1 MSVIEIPMQRNLQ
14 GAWAPFRLLIEGAPT
29 VIGQVYPFMSILD
42 LKRLLWIHKEGDP
55 RWAPEHV
62 FLFERMEGGAC
73 RPLEIRWPFSAFLP
87 DPLSEKN
94 PSPELIDEGG
104 NRKPVTPKLIGASIL
119 EDVVRPTAVV
129 EALSLSELLIEDMTD
144 QLLTGYI
151 QLYFPWITEIKQI
164 AESALQT
171 DALREAY
178 ATCLPYM
185 LDRTGRIGVVE
196 TALTKGVAGPL
207 VKMQS
212 MVRLRWTLPEPATPP
227 ESLEKTFYGLTASE
241 TLPFLRFFPVVGPPI
256 LKVALTPEG
265 RPLIEDQRVLLSY
278 LNQPP
283 PILKKAV
290 IMARIPILS
299 EHVKPG
305 TAFILYMFDTG
316 ASDITLEVPQRGT
329 TFIAAVA
336 ADAIRILAD
345 VLIAIGFPADLSPQ
359 LRDIHATYKW
369 THPNPRSAAPLT
381 AVQIQRRVASLTP
394 FLEVTPM
401 LPDETAL
408 SVFRWS
414 AVSNYNGESSQ
425 LAYITQLFLRANR
438 IPDAHALDFYKR
450 EVQEKF
456 GLTAA
461 AAAAVLE
468 RWMENRGSNQETGA
482 VIALYAAHPEYSI
495 EVQDVTSYEELERI
509 MTVMGVLLG
518 SSPTDLS
525 LTPPAPILQEIAAVV
540 EAADASVA
548 ATFSAAAEEAGD
560 DAGDGMFDLMAD
572 LGFGSVEGEG
582 DGKENEEV
590 VESAAAGAAAGGAGG
605 PPPSAAI
612 NIDAALASASAAEEE
627 CRGKPWTPGD
637 APLKLHDDW
646 YMDKLKSRDK
656 ILFGFSRT
664 IAGRTKGYSKSCQRR
679 DDRQPNIMTLAEYA
693 RVRRCYEG
701 AVRFVMLPPQKKE
714 DLPLDPAYK
723 SKRAYPIEYFLQDPI
738 TGKPMWTFYS
748 YDSKTD
754 PGQFIFMTS
763 AELWCDRDNL
773 PLLRSEFE
781 SRQGRGFAKEPNTC
795 PFCGGRV
802 FEDMTRPKFGESVIK
817 RKKWHPFIG
826 VMQRGVKHPA
836 GYDLP
841 CTDLT
846 PRLLRTYLD
855 SALAGKL
862 SYGKALQIEGEGEG
876 GEAGSDSDEEGP
888 PVAAAAA
895 AAIEKPKDKIDYRQ
909 ALGSMHTQ
917 YIISSDKKL
926 DEIGKIAFLP
936 PAIDAFFG
944 QNSAKAMT
952 KKGIRV
958 TFAEGATLFMRLG
971 VDYRS
976 RAHGLNLFA
985 ALAPFL
991 GAENAE
997 GCRDLMLRS
1006 LHLRAFE
1013 SANYGTLVT
1022 EFAARARMT
1031 SAEAIADAT
1040 ASGYPMTEGSRP
1052 HTARL
1057 FKAYTAFQQYLQDPK
1072 EPKQLRHLEH
1082 LLAHPGS
1089 LAPRG
1094 LLLVVL
1100 EASVDGSIHIVCPSF
1115 GIPPAPLFGDVP
1127 ISFVFHDP
1135 RDESWEPLIF
1145 YNGTKDA
1152 MRFFSDRSAELALL
1166 PKPMQ
1171 ATLRS
1176 WLRDWRNSSKGCGRA
1191 SPPPHVWT
1199 PEVDTASLPRLSQ
1212 MRRLS
1217 PQALVRDRSNR
1228 LAGVLIDSIYVPCLD
1243 DGVFAEDLPRV
1254 YEAAMIPVVPV
1265 GRLVAYYTELARTW
1279 KSLRPTELKRSTASS
1294 QIVGI
1299 AIASGTLIPCAPIDE
1314 GSPEVS
1320 ALGLQATPMDQFAWE
1335 RDALI
1340 LKNANAPVALGASL
1354 EESKASVEEQMA
1366 EAYEYLRLRFSKWLG
1381 VNLAFRD
1388 EIGSLLDSS
1397 LPLFEKRKRMD
1408 ILLEPHISE
1417 WIISS
1422 VTDERLSLPL
1432 LRSDCVTL
1440 PATAEGCTGVCR
1452 LSEEGD
1458 RCLIHAPTREAGVSP
1473 VRIFTAKL
1481 SDELL
1486 RYSGKRR
1493 ELLTDRVLTIRAPQ
1507 GAVRIGDELYL
1518 ATKARET
1525 AADVLRRLGFAETAA
1540 AAFPEEILQFIGLEE
1555 EHEEVMG
1562 PDSMP
1567 ADWVFDMPSTDG
1579 DDPRGLSFAAA
1590 TGKSLPTWATLIR
1603 DRRVKI
1609 GLPAGV
1615 DRPFNWSLQDLYVI
1629 ASLTKSNLLFV
1640 ERQEF
1645 GVSITQWV
1653 APPSAGAQPAQ
1664 PVYMI
1669 FWGPA
1674 QVVLTRGRVYLFI
1687 ERDLPVDLRSAL
1699 DAAQPMAEEEVREF
1713 PLPPPLL
1720 EPSSAALPSRQ
1731 RALLPPPLLLP
1742 PPAPEQPPP
1751 PPALLPP
1758 PPAPEQQPPPPAPL
1772 PPPPAL
1778 LPPPPALLPPPAPEQ
1793 QPPPPALLPPPPAA
1807 LLPPPP
1813 APEQQ
1818 PPPAPEQLLP
1828 VEAQLPPPPALLP
1841 PAPEQLPPPPAL
1853 LPPAAEAEAPAPA
1866 LLPPE
1871 QQQPPVEAQQPPAEA
1886 EPEAKESDEL
1896 EDLLGNLEGEEIPV
1910 ADG

>member
-14 GAWAPFRLLIEGAPT
+14 GAWAPFRLIIDGTPT
-29 VIGQVYPFMSILD
+29 IIGQVYPFMSLLD
-42 LKRLLWIHKEGDP
+42 LKRLLWIHKSGDP

-62 FLFERMEGGAC
+62 FLFERMEDGAC

-87 DPLSEKN
+87 DPRLIKT

-119 EDVVRPTAVV
+119 EDVVRPTAQV
-129 EALSLSELLIEDMTD
+129 EVLSLSELISEDDITAAS
-144 QLLTGYI
+144 LLGYI
-151 QLYFPWITEIKQI
+151 QLYFPWITEPRQVG
-164 AESALQT
+164 ESILQT

-185 LDRTGRIGVVE
+185 LDRTGRISVVE
-196 TALTKGVAGPL
+196 SALVKGVAGPS

-227 ESLEKTFYGLTASE
+227 ASLEKTFYGLTASE
-241 TLPFLRFFPVVGPPI
+241 TLPFLRFFPVNGPPI

-316 ASDITLEVPQRGT
+316 ASDITLEVPQRGA

-336 ADAIRILAD
+336 ADATRILAD
-345 VLIAIGFPADLSPQ
+345 VLLAIGFPADLFPQ

-369 THPNPRSAAPLT
+369 IHPNPRAATPLT
-381 AVQIQRRVASLTP
+381 AARIQARVASLTP

-438 IPDAHALDFYKR
+438 VPDAHALDFYKR

-456 GLTAA
+456 GLSAA
-461 AAAAVLE
+461 AAASVLE

-482 VIALYAAHPEYSI
+482 VIALHAAYPEYSI

-509 MTVMGVLLG
+509 MSVMGVLLG
-518 SSPTDLS
+518 SPDLS
-525 LTPPAPILQEIAAVV
+525 LAPPPPVVQEVAAVIQ
-540 EAADASVA
+540 AADASVA
-548 ATFSAAAEEAGD
+548 AVAVVEEDEGAGD
-560 DAGDGMFDLMAD
+560 AMFDLMAD
-572 LGFGSVEGEG
+572 LGFGSVEEAI
-582 DGKENEEV
+582 EMP
-590 VESAAAGAAAGGAGG
+590 AAAEAKAAGGAGG
-605 PPPSAAI
+605 PGPDPEAPGPD
-612 NIDAALASASAAEEE
+612 IDAALAVAAEEE

-656 ILFGFSRT
+656 ILFGFSRV
-664 IAGRTKGYSKSCQRR
+664 INGRTKGYSKSCQRR
-679 DDRQPNIMTLAEYA
+679 DDRQPNILTLAEYA

-701 AVRFVMLPPQKKE
+701 FVRFVMLPPQRKE
-714 DLPLDPAYK
+714 DLPLDPAYRA
-723 SKRAYPIEYFLQDPI
+723 KRAYPVEYFLQDPM

-748 YDSKTD
+748 YESKTD

-781 SRQGRGFAKEPNTC
+781 SRQGRGFVKEPNTC
-795 PFCGGRV
+795 PFCGGSP
-802 FEDMTRPKFGESVIK
+802 FEDMTRARFGESVIV

-836 GYDLP
+836 GHDLP

-855 SALAGKL
+855 AALAGKL
-862 SYGKALQIEGEGEG
+862 SYGKAIQLEGEEEG
-876 GEAGSDSDEEGP
+876 GGPGSDDEGAAAP
-888 PVAAAAA
+888 AAAAA
-895 AAIEKPKDKIDYRQ
+895 PPLEKAKEKIDYRQ

-926 DEIGKIAFLP
+926 DEIGKIAFVP
-936 PAIDAFFG
+936 PALDAFFG
-944 QNSAKAMT
+944 QNSTKAMI
-952 KKGIRV
+952 KKGIRP

-976 RAHGLNLFA
+976 REPGLNLFA

-991 GAENAE
+991 AAENAE
-997 GCRDLMLRS
+997 GCRDLILKS

-1013 SANYGTLVT
+1013 SANYGSLVT
-1022 EFAARARMT
+1022 EFAARARVS

-1040 ASGYPMTEGSRP
+1040 ASGYPMTEASRP

-1057 FKAYTAFQQYLQDPK
+1057 FKAYNAFQQYLRDPK
-1072 EPKQLRHLEH
+1072 EPKQIRHLEH

-1100 EASVDGSIHIVCPSF
+1100 EAGADGAIHVVCPSF
-1115 GIPPAPLFGDVP
+1115 GIPPASIFGDVP
-1127 ISFVFHDP
+1127 VSFVYHDP

-1152 MRFFSDRSAELALL
+1152 MRFFGDRSAELALL
-1166 PKPMQ
+1166 PKPLQ
-1171 ATLRS
+1171 IALRS
-1176 WLRDWRNSSKGCGRA
+1176 WLREWRSSSKGCGRA

-1199 PEVDTASLPRLSQ
+1199 PEIDTASLPRLSQ
-1212 MRRLS
+1212 MRRLG

-1228 LAGVLIDSIYVPCLD
+1228 LAGILAESIYVPCLD
-1243 DGVFAEDLPRV
+1243 DGTFAEDLPRV
-1254 YEAAMIPVVPV
+1254 YEAAMIPVISAA
-1265 GRLVAYYTELARTW
+1265 RIVAFYTELARTW
-1279 KSLRPTELKRSTASS
+1279 KALRPVGLKKSRASS

-1299 AIASGTLIPCAPIDE
+1299 ATESGTLIPCAPIDE
-1314 GSPEVS
+1314 GAAELP
-1320 ALGLQATPMDQFAWE
+1320 ALPVTPIDQFVWE

-1340 LKNANAPVALGASL
+1340 LKNADAPASLGAAL
-1354 EESKASVEEQMA
+1354 EESTASVEEQMA
-1366 EAYEYLRLRFSKWLG
+1366 EAYEYLRLRFSKWL
-1381 VNLAFRD
+1381 AETFDFRD
-1388 EIGSLLDSS
+1388 EIGALLESA

-1408 ILLEPHISE
+1408 ILLEPHVAE
-1417 WIISS
+1417 WITTS
-1422 VTDERLSLPL
+1422 VTDERLALPL
-1432 LRSDCVTL
+1432 LRSDCITL
-1440 PATAEGCTGVCR
+1440 PATPDGCTGVCR
-1452 LSEEGD
+1452 ISEAGD

-1493 ELLTDRVLTIRAPQ
+1493 ELLADRVLTIRAPQ

-1540 AAFPEEILQFIGLEE
+1540 AAFPEEILSFAGLEE
-1555 EHEEVMG
+1555 AHEEVMG
-1562 PDSMP
+1562 PDSLP
-1567 ADWVFDMPSTDG
+1567 ADWSFDLPTTEG

-1590 TGKSLPTWATLIR
+1590 TGKSLPTWVSLIR
-1603 DRRVKI
+1603 DRRQKI
-1609 GLPAGV
+1609 GLPV
-1615 DRPFNWSLQDLYVI
+1615 DRPFNWGLQDLYVI

-1640 ERQEF
+1640 ERQDS
-1645 GVSITQWV
+1645 GVGITQWV
-1653 APPSAGAQPAQ
+1653 APPSVGPQSAQ

-1669 FWGPA
+1669 FWGPS
-1674 QVVLTRGRVYLFI
+1674 QVLLSRGRSYLFA
-1687 ERDLPVDLRSAL
+1687 ERDLPIDLRSAL
-1699 DAAQPMAEEEVREF
+1699 DAAHPMAEEEVREF

-1720 EPSSAALPSRQ
+1720 PAASVPTVSVPTVSV
-1731 RALLPPPLLLP
+1731 PPPLISASPVPLP
-1742 PPAPEQPPP
+1742 TVVEPVAPAAVESVVPVVEPVAPVVPPVVEPVVPPVVPPAAVEPVVPPVVEPVVPPVVPPAAVEPVVEPVVPPVVPPAAVEPVAVEQPPAAVEP
-1751 PPALLPP
+1751 VV
-1758 PPAPEQQPPPPAPL
+1758 PESNNS
-1772 PPPPAL
+1772 
-1778 LPPPPALLPPPAPEQ
+1778 EN
-1793 QPPPPALLPPPPAA
+1793 
-1807 LLPPPP
+1807 
-1813 APEQQ
+1813 
-1818 PPPAPEQLLP
+1818 
-1828 VEAQLPPPPALLP
+1828 
-1841 PAPEQLPPPPAL
+1841 
-1853 LPPAAEAEAPAPA
+1853 
-1866 LLPPE
+1866 
-1871 QQQPPVEAQQPPAEA
+1871 
-1886 EPEAKESDEL
+1886 
-1896 EDLLGNLEGEEIPV
+1896 LLGDLEGEDIPV
-1910 ADG
+1910 AEG

>member
-1 MSVIEIPMQRNLQ
+1 MQRNLQ
-14 GAWAPFRLLIEGAPT
+14 GAWAPFRLVIEGAPT
-29 VIGQVYPFMSILD
+29 NIGQVYPFMSLLD
-42 LKRLLWIHKEGDP
+42 LKRLLWIHKGGDP

-62 FLFERMEGGAC
+62 FLFERMEDGAC

-87 DPLSEKN
+87 DPRLVKT
-94 PSPELIDEGG
+94 PSPELLDEGG

-119 EDVVRPTAVV
+119 EDVVRPTAQV
-129 EALSLSELLIEDMTD
+129 EALSLSELAGEDITAD
-144 QLLTGYI
+144 SLLGYI
-151 QLYFPWITEIKQI
+151 QLYFPWITEPRQVT
-164 AESALQT
+164 ESIIQT

-185 LDRTGRIGVVE
+185 LDRTGRISVVE
-196 TALTKGVAGPL
+196 SALVGGVAGSS

-212 MVRLRWTLPEPATPP
+212 MVRLRWTLPEPMTPP

-241 TLPFLRFFPVVGPPI
+241 TLPFLRFFPVNGPPI

-283 PILKKAV
+283 PVLKKAV

-316 ASDITLEVPQRGT
+316 ASDITLEVPQRGA

-336 ADAIRILAD
+336 ADATRILAD
-345 VLIAIGFPADLSPQ
+345 VLVAIGFPADLSPQ

-369 THPNPRSAAPLT
+369 IHPNPRSAAPLT
-381 AVQIQRRVASLTP
+381 AARIQTRVASLTP
-394 FLEVTPM
+394 FLEITPM

-438 IPDAHALDFYKR
+438 VPDAHALDFYKR

-461 AAAAVLE
+461 AAASVLE

-482 VIALYAAHPEYSI
+482 VIALHAAYPEYSI

-509 MTVMGVLLG
+509 MSVMGVLLG
-518 SSPTDLS
+518 SPDLS
-525 LTPPAPILQEIAAVV
+525 LTPPPPVIQEVAAVV

-548 ATFSAAAEEAGD
+548 AAVAEEIDEGAGD
-560 DAGDGMFDLMAD
+560 AMFDLMAD
-572 LGFGSVEGEG
+572 LGFGSVEEA
-582 DGKENEEV
+582 
-590 VESAAAGAAAGGAGG
+590 VEMPAAAAGGAGG
-605 PPPSAAI
+605 PTGGPPAETAGPD
-612 NIDAALASASAAEEE
+612 IDAALASVAEEE

-656 ILFGFSRT
+656 ILFGFSRV
-664 IAGRTKGYSKSCQRR
+664 INGRTKGYSKSCQRR
-679 DDRQPNIMTLAEYA
+679 DDRQPNILTYAEYL
-693 RVRRCYEG
+693 RVRRCYEDI
-701 AVRFVMLPPQKKE
+701 VRFVMLPPQRKE
-714 DLPLDPAYK
+714 DLPLDPAYRA
-723 SKRAYPIEYFLQDPI
+723 KRAYPTEYFLRDPV

-748 YDSKTD
+748 YESKTD

-773 PLLRSEFE
+773 PLMRSEFE
-781 SRQGRGFAKEPNTC
+781 STQGRGFIKKPNTC
-795 PFCGGRV
+795 AFCGGSP
-802 FEDMTRPKFGESVIK
+802 FEDMTRPRFGESVIV

-836 GYDLP
+836 GHDLP

-855 SALAGKL
+855 AALAGKL
-862 SYGKALQIEGEGEG
+862 SYGKAIQLEGDEGNEEG
-876 GEAGSDSDEEGP
+876 GSDDE
-888 PVAAAAA
+888 PVAAAAPPL
-895 AAIEKPKDKIDYRQ
+895 EKTKEKIDYRQ

-926 DEIGKIAFLP
+926 DEIGKIALTP
-936 PAIDAFFG
+936 PALDAFFG
-944 QNSAKAMT
+944 QNSTKAMI
-952 KKGIRV
+952 KKGIRP

-976 RAHGLNLFA
+976 REPGLNLFA

-991 GAENAE
+991 GADNAE
-997 GCRDLMLRS
+997 GCRTLLLKS

-1013 SANYGTLVT
+1013 SANYGSLVT
-1022 EFAARARMT
+1022 EFAARARLT

-1040 ASGYPMTEGSRP
+1040 ASGYPMTESSRP

-1057 FKAYTAFQQYLQDPK
+1057 FKAYNAFQKYLLDPK

-1089 LAPRG
+1089 LTPRG

-1100 EASVDGSIHIVCPSF
+1100 EATADGSIHVVCPSF
-1115 GIPPAPLFGDVP
+1115 GIPPASIFGDVP

-1166 PKPMQ
+1166 PKPLQM
-1171 ATLRS
+1171 AMRS
-1176 WLRDWRNSSKGCGRA
+1176 WLRDWRSSSKGCGRA

-1199 PEVDTASLPRLSQ
+1199 PEMDTASLPRLSQ
-1212 MRRLS
+1212 MRRLA

-1228 LAGVLIDSIYVPCLD
+1228 LAGIIADSIYVPCLD
-1243 DGVFAEDLPRV
+1243 DGTFAEDLPRV
-1254 YEAAMIPVVPV
+1254 YEAAMIPVTSI
-1265 GRLVAYYTELARTW
+1265 GRLVTYYTELALVW
-1279 KSLRPTELKRSTASS
+1279 KALRPVGLKQSTSSS
-1294 QIVGI
+1294 QIVGL
-1299 AIASGTLIPCAPIDE
+1299 ATESGTLIPCEPINE
-1314 GSPEVS
+1314 NAAEVS
-1320 ALGLQATPMDQFAWE
+1320 AVALPITPIDQFAWE

-1340 LKNANAPVALGASL
+1340 LKNANAPTALGVAL

-1366 EAYEYLRLRFSKWLG
+1366 EAYEYLRLRFSKWLAG
-1381 VNLAFRD
+1381 TLAFRD
-1388 EIGSLLDSS
+1388 EISALLDSA

-1408 ILLEPHISE
+1408 ILLEPHVAE
-1417 WIISS
+1417 WITTS
-1422 VTDERLSLPL
+1422 VTEERMALPL

-1440 PATAEGCTGVCR
+1440 PATPEGCTGVCR
-1452 LSEEGD
+1452 ISEAGD

-1473 VRIFTAKL
+1473 VRVFTAKL

-1493 ELLTDRVLTIRAPQ
+1493 ELLADRVLTIRAPQ

-1540 AAFPEEILQFIGLEE
+1540 TAFPEEILSFAGLEE
-1555 EHEEVMG
+1555 AHEEVMG
-1562 PDSMP
+1562 PDTLP
-1567 ADWVFDMPSTDG
+1567 VDWSFDLPSTGGEG
-1579 DDPRGLSFAAA
+1579 DMRGLSFAAA

-1603 DRRVKI
+1603 DRRQKI
-1609 GLPAGV
+1609 GLPV

-1629 ASLTKSNLLFV
+1629 ASLTKGNLLFV
-1640 ERQEF
+1640 ERQES
-1645 GVSITQWV
+1645 GIGITQWI
-1653 APPSAGAQPAQ
+1653 APPSVGPQPAQ

-1674 QVVLTRGRVYLFI
+1674 QVVLTRGRSYLFA
-1687 ERDLPVDLRSAL
+1687 ERDLPIDLRSAI
-1699 DAAQPMAEEEVREF
+1699 DAANPMAEEEVREF

-1720 EPSSAALPSRQ
+1720 PAA
-1731 RALLPPPLLLP
+1731 PPPLLPAPVSEPVAAPPLLP
-1742 PPAPEQPPP
+1742 APVVLAPAVPEPPPTAPAVPEPAAAPEPPPTAPAAPVAPEPAAPAPVAPAPES
-1751 PPALLPP
+1751 
-1758 PPAPEQQPPPPAPL
+1758 
-1772 PPPPAL
+1772 
-1778 LPPPPALLPPPAPEQ
+1778 
-1793 QPPPPALLPPPPAA
+1793 
-1807 LLPPPP
+1807 
-1813 APEQQ
+1813 
-1818 PPPAPEQLLP
+1818 
-1828 VEAQLPPPPALLP
+1828 
-1841 PAPEQLPPPPAL
+1841 
-1853 LPPAAEAEAPAPA
+1853 
-1866 LLPPE
+1866 
-1871 QQQPPVEAQQPPAEA
+1871 
-1886 EPEAKESDEL
+1886 ES
-1896 EDLLGNLEGEEIPV
+1896 EDLLGDLEGEEIPL
-1910 ADG
+1910 AEG